1 MAFLFVNFLL
11 LPLTNSFMPSVLIIT
26 YYWPPSGGSAVLRW
40 VKFTKYLRDF
50 GWEPVI
56 YTPQNPESQE
66 LDNSLLA
73 DIPPHLDVIKTNIL
87 EPYGVYKF
95 LTGRKQSDKLG
106 VALMS
111 EKTKKGFMSRM
122 SLWIRSNLFIPDPRM
137 LWISPSVRY
146 LRHYIREHPVDVI
159 ITSGPPHSMHLIGFH
174 LHRKTGIK
182 WVADFRDPWTNID
195 FYRELKLT
203 RIADRYHRKLEG
215 KVLQSADLLLTVSPA
230 MTEEF
235 RQMGAKHVVTLT
247 NGFDTE
253 TMPPSLPDDNKF
265 ILLHLGSVP
274 SSRNPESLWMAIS
287 ELIRTV
293 PAFASRLQIRLTGKV
308 DLNVTEAISQYH
320 LEPFTVLENFVPHNQ
335 TPGLLR
341 SASVLLLL
349 INNTPNAKGI
359 LTNKF
364 FEYLSSGRP
373 ILAIGP
379 VDGDAANI
387 LKETGAGEMADFND
401 VTGIQQHLLK
411 LFDLYSKKQLNIN
424 YGDIEKYSRK
434 NLTKGLTILLNRLIH

>member
-1 MAFLFVNFLL
+1 
-11 LPLTNSFMPSVLIIT
+11 
-26 YYWPPSGGSAVLRW
+26 VLRW

-56 YTPQNPESQE
+56 YTPANPEPQE
-66 LDNSLLA
+66 TDASLHQ
-73 DIPPHLDVIKTNIL
+73 DIPDGIEIIKTNIL
-87 EPYGVYKF
+87 EPYSIYKW
-95 LTGRKQSDKLG
+95 LTGRKQSDRLG
-106 VALMS
+106 VAMMSDKKKAGLMS
-111 EKTKKGFMSRM
+111 RI

-146 LRHYIREHPVDVI
+146 LRNYILRNPVDVI
-159 ITSGPPHSMHLIGFH
+159 ITSGPPHSMHLIGMH
-174 LHRKTGIK
+174 LRQKTGIP

-203 RIADRYHRKLEG
+203 GIADRHHRKLEK
-215 KVLQSADLLLTVSPA
+215 KVIQSADLVMTVSPT

-235 RQMGAKHVVTLT
+235 RIMGARQVATLT

-253 TMPPSLPDDNKF
+253 PMPPSMPDADKF

-274 SSRNPESLWMAIS
+274 SSRNPESLWIAIS
-287 ELIRTV
+287 ELVKTS
-293 PAFASRLQIRLTGKV
+293 PAFASKLQIRLTGKV
-308 DLNVTEAISQYH
+308 DLKVSEAISQYH
-320 LEPFTVLENFVPHNQ
+320 LEPFTLFENFVPHNQ
-335 TPGLLR
+335 TPYLLG

-373 ILAIGP
+373 VLAIGP
-379 VDGDAANI
+379 VDGDAAHI
-387 LKETGAGEMADFND
+387 IKETGAGEIMGYND
-401 VTGIQQHLLK
+401 VSGLQLHLLK
-411 LFDLYSKKQLNIN
+411 LFDLYSKRQLNKYTGN
-424 YGDIEKYSRK
+424 IEKYSRK
-434 NLTKGLTILLNRLIH
+434 HLTEELTILLNRLIH